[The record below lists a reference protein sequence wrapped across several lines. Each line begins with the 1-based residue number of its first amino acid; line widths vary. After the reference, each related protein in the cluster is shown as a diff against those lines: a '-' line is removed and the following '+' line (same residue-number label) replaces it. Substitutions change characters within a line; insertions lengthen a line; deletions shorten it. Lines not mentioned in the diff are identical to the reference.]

1 MLVVIPMSFTGAK
14 ILSWPPEGFSFQW
27 YAKMLEDPQ
36 WSRGFTN
43 SVQVA
48 ILTAI
53 LATVLGTLAALG
65 IVRGRFP
72 GKGLAN
78 ALILSPLIVPVI
90 IIAIGFFAFYS
101 ITRLTGSLPGLVL
114 AHTALAVPFVIINV
128 GAVLRTMD
136 RNLEMAAASLGADPI
151 RTFWR
156 ITFPIILPGVFA
168 GALFA
173 FITSWDEVVVSIFM
187 TSTRFRTLPVEM
199 WEQVRQVVDPTVA
212 AVATVV
218 MVVTTTLLLLVFVA
232 RRRTPGPLMSTPLAA
247 SNAAPDAGSA
257 AARPAG
263 TSRRHSR
270 SAACA
275 SCSAMSRR
283 STASTWRSAAAS
295 SSRCSGHRVPARPRP
310 CG

>member
-1 MLVVIPMSFTGAK
+1 M
-14 ILSWPPEGFSFQW
+14 
-27 YAKMLEDPQ
+27 
-36 WSRGFTN
+36 
-43 SVQVA
+43 QVA
-48 ILTAI
+48 TLTAI
-53 LATVLGTLAALG
+53 LSTVLGTLAALG

-101 ITRLTGSLPGLVL
+101 IVRLTGSLPGLVL

-128 GAVLRTMD
+128 GTVLRTMD
-136 RNLEMAAASLGADPI
+136 RNLELAAASLGADPV

-156 ITFPIILPGVFA
+156 VTFPIILPGVFA

-187 TSTRFRTLPVEM
+187 TNTRFRTLPVEM

-218 MVVTTTLLLLVFVA
+218 MIVTTTLLLFVFVA
-232 RRRTPGPLMSTPLAA
+232 RRR
-247 SNAAPDAGSA
+247 
-257 AARPAG
+257 
-263 TSRRHSR
+263 
-270 SAACA
+270 
-275 SCSAMSRR
+275 
-283 STASTWRSAAAS
+283 
-295 SSRCSGHRVPARPRP
+295 VPVR
-310 CG
+310 

>member
-14 ILSWPPEGFSFQW
+14 ILSWPPEGFSMQW
-27 YAKMLEDPQ
+27 YAKMLQDPQ
-36 WSRGFTN
+36 WSRGFLN
-43 SVQVA
+43 SMQVA
-48 ILTAI
+48 TLTAI
-53 LATVLGTLAALG
+53 LSTILGTLAALG

-101 ITRLTGSLPGLVL
+101 LVRLTGSLPGLVL
-114 AHTALAVPFVIINV
+114 THTALAVPFVIINV
-128 GAVLRTMD
+128 GTVLRTMD
-136 RNLEMAAASLGADPI
+136 RNLELAAASLGADPL

-173 FITSWDEVVVSIFM
+173 FITSWDEIVVSIFM

-218 MVVTTTLLLLVFVA
+218 MIVTTTLLLLVFVA
-232 RRRTPGPLMSTPLAA
+232 RRQTPV
-247 SNAAPDAGSA
+247 
-257 AARPAG
+257 R
-263 TSRRHSR
+263 
-270 SAACA
+270 
-275 SCSAMSRR
+275 
-283 STASTWRSAAAS
+283 
-295 SSRCSGHRVPARPRP
+295 
-310 CG
+310 